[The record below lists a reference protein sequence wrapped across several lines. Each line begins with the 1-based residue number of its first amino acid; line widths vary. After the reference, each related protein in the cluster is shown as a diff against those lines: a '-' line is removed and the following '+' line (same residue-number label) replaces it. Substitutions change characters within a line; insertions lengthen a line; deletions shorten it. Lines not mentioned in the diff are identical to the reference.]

1 MADQLVIEEQQ
12 CHDAARDGCIGKVED
27 RREEHAMLTGIDRHP
42 RGHVPFDEGKVEHI
56 DYLAVKE
63 LAVSISVGHKLGH
76 LREGWGVE
84 NESVE
89 EAIDDVAC
97 RSRRNQREA
106 HDVPRRS
113 SALDFA
119 INKPTDEAHRH
130 DAEEGEEEFASPQ
143 FPTERHAVVLHK
155 NEAEPIG
162 DFNALS
168 QIHARLDTDLDD
180 LVDDKNGHEKGDG
193 KNMLVLS
200 GHESVFLNGDDSL
213 EVVEVNRFAS
223 RIAQL
228 DGVGKHL

>member
-1 MADQLVIEEQQ
+1 MIEKQQ

-27 RREEHAMLTGIDRHP
+27 RGEEHTMLPRVDRHP
-42 RGHVPFDEGKVEHI
+42 RGHIPLDKGKVEHI
-56 DYLAVKE
+56 DHSSVKE
-63 LAVSISVGHKLGH
+63 LPISVTQWLKLCH
-76 LREGWGVE
+76 LWIRRVVE
-84 NESVE
+84 DESVE

-97 RSRRNQREA
+97 RPCRNQREA

-113 SALDFA
+113 SALDFT
-119 INKPTDEAHRH
+119 IDEPANQAHCH

-155 NEAEPIG
+155 DEAEPTG

-180 LVDDKNGHEKGDG
+180 LVNDKNGHEKGDG

-200 GHESVFLNGDDSL
+200 GHESVFLNGDDCL
-213 EVVEVNRFAS
+213 EVVKVNRFAS
-223 RIAQL
+223 RIAQF